1 MTAMKAQDSRHPKAL
16 YCLVSRPVSGPVSGL
31 SVTLPSLLQ
40 QHIPLAHDQKQPI
53 VDVSQTFHATREDT
67 MTAGTQ
73 KDWAGDAQ
81 NASKDG
87 EFKRDTNY
95 IDDRIGLRP
104 LVWCNAC

>member
-1 MTAMKAQDSRHPKAL
+1 MTAMKAQDSRRPKAL
-16 YCLVSRPVSGPVSGL
+16 YCLFPGPVSGL
-31 SVTLPSLLQ
+31 SVTLLIFLQ
-40 QHIPLAHDQKQPI
+40 QHIPLAHDKKQPI
-53 VDVSQTFHATREDT
+53 VDVSQTFHAIREDT
-67 MTAGTQ
+67 MTAETQ

-104 LVWCNAC
+104 LGWCNAC

>member
-16 YCLVSRPVSGPVSGL
+16 YCLVSGPVSGPVSGL
-31 SVTLPSLLQ
+31 SVTLPILLQ

-53 VDVSQTFHATREDT
+53 VDVSQTFHAIREDT
-67 MTAGTQ
+67 MTAETQ